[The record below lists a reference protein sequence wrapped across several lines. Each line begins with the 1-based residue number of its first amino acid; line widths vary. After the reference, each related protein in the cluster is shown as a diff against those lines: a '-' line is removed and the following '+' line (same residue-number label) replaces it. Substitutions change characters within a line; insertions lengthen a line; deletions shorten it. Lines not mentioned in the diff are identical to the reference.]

1 MSFEIICG
9 SADTVLKDY
18 REKNLIYPKFD
29 CLVTSPPYFQKRKYL
44 DDSHPSVSLEIGR
57 ERKTRQYFSHL
68 ALVFREAAKHLKD
81 SATVFVNIGDSFQ
94 YGQAIRIPSGF
105 VDFMKEEGYHFVQE
119 IIWAKSISTDSGNV
133 GSCKPESVRRRF
145 TNSHEYVLFFV
156 RDMDLYY
163 FNAESVS
170 VPISQIHHN
179 QIHSFSKVKETSA
192 SEHSSLEFNSEKEY
206 ERYLAETPTSVKNR
220 ILENKIKSGNF
231 TARRRSVWQIPT
243 PNSRGRHTAVG
254 PERLFEICVLAG
266 CPEGGIVLDPFAG
279 EGTVGKTA
287 LKNNRRFVGIDLD
300 ERSCAE
306 ANKNLVSY
314 LQRAS

>member
-1 MSFEIICG
+1 MNFEIICG
-9 SADTVLKDY
+9 SADTVLKET
-18 REKNLIYPKFD
+18 RERNLLYPKFD

-57 ERKTRQYFSHL
+57 ERQTKQYFSHL

-94 YGQAIRIPSGF
+94 HGQAIRIPSGF
-105 VDFMKEEGYHFVQE
+105 VDFMKEEGYHFIQE
-119 IIWAKSISTDSGNV
+119 IIWAKSISTDEGNF

-156 RDMDLYY
+156 RDLDLYY
-163 FNAESVS
+163 FNADLVS
-170 VPISQIHHN
+170 VPISGIHHD
-179 QIHSFSKVKETSA
+179 QIHSFKSIQETSA
-192 SEHSSLEFNSEKEY
+192 KEHSSFEFYPEKNY

-220 ILENKIKSGNF
+220 ILENKIKSGNL

-266 CPEGGIVLDPFAG
+266 CPEGGVVLDPFAG

-287 LKNNRRFVGIDLD
+287 LKNKRKFVGIDLD
-300 ERSCAE
+300 ERSCEE
-306 ANKNLVSY
+306 AKNHLVGV
-314 LQRAS
+314 LKQAS